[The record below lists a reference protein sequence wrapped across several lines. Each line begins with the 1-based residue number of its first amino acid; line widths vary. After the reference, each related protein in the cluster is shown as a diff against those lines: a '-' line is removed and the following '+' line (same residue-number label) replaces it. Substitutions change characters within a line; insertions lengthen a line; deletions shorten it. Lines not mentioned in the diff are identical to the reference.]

1 VDAQKDLSE
10 LTKISEL
17 ERWLRSKGLSKKEAR
32 EVIYKANKL
41 RNLSNEITY

>member
-1 VDAQKDLSE
+1 MDVQKELND

-17 ERWLRSKGLSKKEAR
+17 ERWLRTKGLTKKEAR

-41 RNLSNEITY
+41 RNLSH